1 MGTVSKTPKIKRRQ
15 FLAGAVAAGPAIG
28 LAAASRAVA
37 AETPPARAAVPAK
50 PQTAGDTKTPAESQK
65 LVTSNKVGSDFMV
78 DCLKALNIDY
88 VASCPGSTF
97 RGMQESII
105 NYGMNSKPEF
115 ITCMHEEASVA
126 MAHGYAKIAGKP
138 LAAMVHGVVGLQ
150 HSAMAIYN
158 AFCDQVP
165 AIVLAGNV
173 GQGTQRRPGVEWAH
187 SAHDQAIIVRDY
199 VKWDDQAN
207 NLQDFAEGLVRGYD
221 LATTSPMGP
230 VLAVID
236 ADQQEEELEPGRKL
250 FIPKLRTRSQPV
262 GDPNALAEAAKL
274 LAAAEN
280 PVIVAGRY
288 TRSEAGPKRLV
299 QLAELLQAPVVD
311 ERTRMNMPSRHP
323 LNHSQRGAAMIR
335 QADVIL
341 ALEPMDLFGTLNNV
355 DDLIGRPA
363 QPKIRAGV
371 KVIVLGT
378 TDTNIKPNMGEYER
392 YQAADVGIAGDAES
406 SLPWLIQAVEKEM
419 TAARKSLASARGQK
433 LKEAGGKFLQAA
445 HEEAA
450 MGWDASPIST
460 ARLSAEMWNQ
470 IKNEEWTLTS
480 EVNFLSNWPYR
491 LWSMEKHYNSMG
503 GSVGGGVGYN
513 GPAALGAALANK
525 GTGRVTVSLNGDGD
539 LMMSPGILWTAA
551 HHQIP
556 ILYVIH
562 NNRAWHQEYMH
573 VQRMAQRNQRG
584 IDRAHIGTTID
595 NPSIDFAMLAK
606 SMGVYSQGPISN
618 PADVGPAIQRAIAVV
633 KKGEPALID
642 VVSQPR

>member
-1 MGTVSKTPKIKRRQ
+1 
-15 FLAGAVAAGPAIG
+15 LIG
-28 LAAASRAVA
+28 LAAATRAVA
-37 AETPPARAAVPAK
+37 AETAPAKAAVPAK
-50 PQTAGDTKTPAESQK
+50 PQTAGDTKAPAEAQK
-65 LVTSNKVGSDFMV
+65 LVTSGRVGSDFMV

-97 RGMQESII
+97 RGLQESII

-115 ITCMHEEASVA
+115 ITCVHEEASVA
-126 MAHGYAKIAGKP
+126 MSHGYAKIAGKP
-138 LAAMVHGVVGLQ
+138 MAAMVHGVVGLQ
-150 HSAMAIYN
+150 HSSMAIYN

-165 AIVLAGNV
+165 SIVMAGNV
-173 GQGTQRRPGVEWAH
+173 GNGTQRRPGVEWAH
-187 SAHDQAIIVRDY
+187 SAHDQGIIVRDY

-207 NLQDFAEGLVRGYD
+207 NLQDFAEGLVRAYD
-221 LATTSPMGP
+221 LATTAPMGP
-230 VLAVID
+230 VMVVID
-236 ADQQEEELEPGRKL
+236 ADQQEEELEPSRKL

-262 GDPNALAEAAKL
+262 GDPGALAEAAKL
-274 LAAAEN
+274 LVAAEN

-288 TRSEAGPKRLV
+288 TRTEAGPKRLV
-299 QLAELLQAPVVD
+299 QLAELLQAAVVD
-311 ERTRMNMPSRHP
+311 ERNRMNMPSRHP
-323 LNHSQRGAAMIR
+323 LNHSQRGAAMVR

-341 ALEPMDLFGTLNNV
+341 ALEPMDLYGTLNNV

-363 QPKIRAGV
+363 QPKVRAGA

-392 YQAADVGIAGDAES
+392 YQAADVGIAGDAEN
-406 SLPWLIQAVEKEM
+406 SLPWLIQAIEKEM
-419 TAARKSLASARGQK
+419 SPARKAVASARGQK
-433 LKEAGGKFLQAA
+433 LTEAGGKFLVAA

-450 MGWDASPIST
+450 YGWDASPVST
-460 ARLSAEMWNQ
+460 ARLSAELWNQ
-470 IKNEEWTLTS
+470 IKNEDWTMAS
-480 EVNFLSNWPYR
+480 EVTFLSNWPYR
-491 LWSMEKHYNSMG
+491 LWNVEKHYNTIG

-513 GPAALGAALANK
+513 APAALGAALANK
-525 GTGRVTVSLNGDGD
+525 EHGRITVALNGDGD
-539 LMMSPGILWTAA
+539 LMMSPGVLWTAA
-551 HHQIP
+551 HHKIP
-556 ILYVIH
+556 ILYIVH

-595 NPSIDFAMLAK
+595 NPNIDFATLAK

>member
-1 MGTVSKTPKIKRRQ
+1 VSKTTKIKRRQ
-15 FLAGAVAAGPAIG
+15 FLAGAAAAGPLIG
-28 LAAASRAVA
+28 LAATRAVA
-37 AETPPARAAVPAK
+37 AETAPAKASVPAK
-50 PQTAGDTKTPAESQK
+50 PQTAGDTKAPAEAQK
-65 LVTSNKVGSDFMV
+65 LVTSGRVGSDFMV

-97 RGMQESII
+97 RGLQESII

-115 ITCMHEEASVA
+115 ITCVHEEASVA
-126 MAHGYAKIAGKP
+126 MSHGYAKIAGKP
-138 LAAMVHGVVGLQ
+138 MATMVHGVVGLQ
-150 HSAMAIYN
+150 HSSMAIYN

-165 AIVLAGNV
+165 SVVMAGNV
-173 GQGTQRRPGVEWAH
+173 GNGTQRRPGVEWAH
-187 SAHDQAIIVRDY
+187 SAHDQGIIVRDY

-207 NLQDFAEGLVRGYD
+207 NLQDFAEGLVRAYD
-221 LATTSPMGP
+221 LATTAPMGP
-230 VLAVID
+230 VMVVID

-262 GDPNALAEAAKL
+262 GDPGALAEAAKL
-274 LAAAEN
+274 LVAAEN

-288 TRSEAGPKRLV
+288 TRTEAGPKRLV
-299 QLAELLQAPVVD
+299 QLAELLQAAVVD
-311 ERTRMNMPSRHP
+311 ERNRMNMPSRHP

-341 ALEPMDLFGTLNNV
+341 ALEPMDLYGTLNNV
-355 DDLIGRPA
+355 EDLIGRPA
-363 QPKIRAGV
+363 QPKARAGV

-392 YQAADVGIAGDAES
+392 YQAADIGIAGDAEN

-419 TAARKSLASARGQK
+419 TPARKAIASARGQK
-433 LKEAGGKFLQAA
+433 LTEAGHKFLPAA

-450 MGWDASPIST
+450 YGWDASPVST
-460 ARLSAEMWNQ
+460 ARLSAELWNQ
-470 IKNEEWTLTS
+470 IKDEDWTMAS
-480 EVNFLSNWPYR
+480 EVTFLSNWPYR
-491 LWSMEKHYNSMG
+491 LWNMEKHYNTIG

-513 GPAALGAALANK
+513 APAALGAALANK
-525 GTGRVTVSLNGDGD
+525 EHGRITISLNGDGD
-539 LMMSPGILWTAA
+539 LMMSPGVLWTAA
-551 HHQIP
+551 HHKIP
-556 ILYVIH
+556 ILYIVH

-595 NPSIDFAMLAK
+595 NPNIDFATLAK

>member
-1 MGTVSKTPKIKRRQ
+1 MSKTPKMKRRQ
-15 FLAGAVAAGPAIG
+15 FLAGAVAAGPVMG

-37 AETPPARAAVPAK
+37 AETAPARAAVPAK
-50 PQTAGDTKTPAESQK
+50 PQTAGDTKPPAEVQRIT
-65 LVTSNKVGSDFMV
+65 TSGKVGSDFMV

-97 RGMQESII
+97 RGLQESII

-165 AIVLAGNV
+165 AVVLAGNV

-221 LATTSPMGP
+221 LATTAPMGP

-392 YQAADVGIAGDAES
+392 YQAADFGIAGDAEA
-406 SLPWLIQAVEKEM
+406 SLPWLIQALEKEM
-419 TAARKSLASARGQK
+419 TAARKSVASARGAK

-460 ARLSAEMWNQ
+460 ARLSAELWNQ
-470 IKNEEWTLTS
+470 IRNEDWTLTS

-491 LWSMEKHYNSMG
+491 LWNMDKHYNSMG

-525 GTGRVTVSLNGDGD
+525 RNGRVTVSLNGDGD
-539 LMMSPGILWTAA
+539 LMMSPGVLWTAA

-556 ILYVIH
+556 ILYVVH

-584 IDRAHIGTTID
+584 IDRAHIGTTMD
-595 NPSIDFAMLAK
+595 NPNIDFAMLAK

>member
-1 MGTVSKTPKIKRRQ
+1 MSKTPKIKRRQ
-15 FLAGAVAAGPAIG
+15 FLVGAAAAGPITAI
-28 LAAASRAVA
+28 AAATRAA
-37 AETPPARAAVPAK
+37 AADTAPAKAAVPAK
-50 PQTAGDTKTPAESQK
+50 PQTAGDTNPPAELPK
-65 LVTSNKVGSDFMV
+65 LVNSGRVGSDFMV
-78 DCLKALNIDY
+78 DCLKSLNIDY

-97 RGMQESII
+97 RGLQESII

-115 ITCMHEEASVA
+115 ITCIHEEASVA
-126 MAHGYAKIAGKP
+126 MCHGYGKIAGKP
-138 LAAMVHGVVGLQ
+138 MAAMVHGVVGLQ
-150 HSAMAIYN
+150 HSSMAIYN

-165 AIVLAGNV
+165 ALVMAGNV
-173 GQGTQRRPGVEWAH
+173 GNGTQRRPGVEWAH
-187 SAHDQAIIVRDY
+187 SAHDQGIIVRDY

-207 NLQDFAEGLVRGYD
+207 NLQDFAEGMVRAYD
-221 LATTSPMGP
+221 LATTTPMGP
-230 VLAVID
+230 VMVVID

-250 FIPKLRTRSQPV
+250 FIPKLRTRVQPV
-262 GDPNALAEAAKL
+262 GDPGALSEAAKL
-274 LAAAEN
+274 LVAAEN
-280 PVIVAGRY
+280 PVIVSGRY
-288 TRSEAGPKRLV
+288 TRTEAGPKRLV

-311 ERTRMNMPSRHP
+311 ERNRMNMPSRHP

-341 ALEPMDLFGTLNNV
+341 ALEPMDLYGTLNNV

-363 QPKIRAGV
+363 QPKVRPGT

-419 TAARKSLASARGQK
+419 SPARKAVAAARGQK
-433 LKEAGGKFLQAA
+433 LKEAGAKFLQAA

-450 MGWDASPIST
+450 YGWDASPVST
-460 ARLSAEMWNQ
+460 ARLSAELWNQ
-470 IKNEEWTLTS
+470 IKNEDWTMTS
-480 EVNFLSNWPYR
+480 EVTFLSNWPYR
-491 LWSMEKHYNSMG
+491 LWDIQKHYNTIG

-513 GPAALGAALANK
+513 APAALGAALANK
-525 GTGRVTVSLNGDGD
+525 EHGRVTVSLNGDGD
-539 LMMSPGILWTAA
+539 LMMSPGVLWTAA
-551 HHQIP
+551 HHRIP
-556 ILYVIH
+556 ILYIVH

-584 IDRAHIGTTID
+584 IDRANIGTTMND
-595 NPSIDFAMLAK
+595 PNIDFATLAK
-606 SMGVYSQGPISN
+606 SMGVYSQGPVSN

-633 KKGEPALID
+633 KRGEPALID